1 MWCFSNKAAVPIG
14 KTMEIELMARKGSDF
29 ILSSID
35 PQM

>member
-1 MWCFSNKAAVPIG
+1 MWCFSNKAAMPIG
-14 KTMEIELMARKGSDF
+14 KTMEIELMALKGGNF